1 MLPPRSAAPAGSE
14 VATTSPGDAPTDERG
29 TLVWLVGAGRA
40 WPLRRVA
47 AVVLLT
53 PVVVALLG
61 RS

>member
-1 MLPPRSAAPAGSE
+1 MSPPRSAAPAVSE
-14 VATTSPGDAPTDERG
+14 VATTSPGDVPTDEQG
-29 TLVWLVGAGRA
+29 SLVWLVGARRA
-40 WPLRRVA
+40 WPLRRVV